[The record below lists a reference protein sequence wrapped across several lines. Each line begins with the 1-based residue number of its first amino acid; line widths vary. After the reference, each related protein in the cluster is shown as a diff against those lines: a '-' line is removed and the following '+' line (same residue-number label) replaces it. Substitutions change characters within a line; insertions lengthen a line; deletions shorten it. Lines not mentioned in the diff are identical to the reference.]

1 MLILIRVDDRLLH
14 GQVICSWVPFTR
26 ADALIV
32 ASDEAAGDRLA
43 ADIIAACG
51 CDELSVHVKSVSD
64 AARYLSGGLPEERIM
79 LVVGDLRDA
88 MRLYEAGTRFKA
100 LNLGNIH
107 HEGGRRITPSII
119 VNAEDEEIMERFEA
133 MGVELEIRDVPRSA
147 PITYTSE
154 RK

>member
-51 CDELSVHVKSVSD
+51 CDELSVHVKSVSE
-64 AARYLSGGLPEERIM
+64 AVRSLSGLSEKRVM
-79 LVVGDLRDA
+79 LVVGDLKDA

-107 HEGGRRITPSII
+107 HEGGKRITPSII
-119 VNAEDEEIMERFEA
+119 VNKEDEEIMERFEA

-147 PITYTSE
+147 PVTYISE